1 MTGQIIT
8 NVSRSQNAF
17 LKQRMAV
24 SSDVKMN
31 RNFVLFVI
39 AHEAIGA
46 LEMLFGLLCC
56 GFVVCFFNNQSK
68 TAVVSDVWV
77 IQIH

>member
-1 MTGQIIT
+1 MTGQI
-8 NVSRSQNAF
+8 SAEARMLF
-17 LKQRMAV
+17 LKQQMTV

-31 RNFVLFVI
+31 RNFVLFVME
-39 AHEAIGA
+39 HEAVGA
-46 LEMLFGLLCC
+46 LEILFGLWCC
-56 GFVVCFFNNQSK
+56 GFVVCFFNNHSK